1 MGDKSQK
8 AGTDLHKLDIIT
20 EGEIIK
26 ALKKSYNKKKYF
38 CKAGS
43 NVLLYT
49 NPFCEDE
56 SFSDRMSKK
65 YVNDCRSYSNDH
77 TPLPPSIYDMVN
89 SAYTHMIREKED
101 QSIVIS
107 GDGGSGKTE
116 IFKAVANHLCHLTR
130 ETKKKTITQSAILKI
145 NKILGSFG
153 TAQTLINPSS
163 SRFGKYI
170 EYQFDR
176 TGKIIGA
183 KLVHYCLEKARV
195 SKVPEDERNF
205 NVFYHLLASA
215 SSSEKSN
222 LNLSNPSS
230 YNYLSQNSLYKR
242 TTNDDTL
249 DGRELRTALKAFG
262 IGSRQQAQV
271 FQLLAAI
278 LHLGNINFVNKPKNV
293 KEPCSIKNY
302 DQVEYVAELLGVT
315 AEALETTLTYQAK
328 CINSDVFT
336 SLLNA
341 NEAVKHRDR
350 LANTLYSLLFNWIIE
365 RINNKLCKDEETDN
379 FIGVIDLFGFQN
391 EQTNRFEQFIHNYTT
406 EYLQYHANCT
416 IFEKPIHEFQ
426 EDNLSLEAPIFSNNR
441 SNMDILSQMVRVM
454 DSVGNETETTD
465 ISLIERLNNEFSSNY
480 SYTKLNNGF
489 GITHF
494 SKQITYD
501 IKDFIEKNSDN
512 IDSDFI
518 ILVRGS
524 KKNKASTN
532 MFLRSLFSEKA
543 IATTHPMRSNTY
555 LSGRSLPKRMPSV
568 KRSTRR
574 HNDPNN
580 QSSSSSDPNDC
591 KTVALQ
597 LNKSLDTLLDTLG
610 ETLSWFIYCIRPNND
625 YVSDN
630 FESDLILDQIRRF
643 GIKDIL
649 NKAKINNTIKSY
661 DMNEFCSFY
670 DDLIKELQITSTEPR
685 EICQD
690 LNKLFNFDMN
700 EMIIG
705 NNKVFLSEYVWKFFE
720 AERINQKPK
729 EQGESEQERFIDEDE
744 ESANDSAGYQ
754 DEDIID
760 SKESVAYSSKDD
772 INDNKSET
780 AVGVDP
786 DEEDNIPKMN
796 MKKPIVASKELST
809 ARKCWLCYSRCSTI
823 CYCDCCLST
832 CGKMKRADVQ
842 IAWREKVA
850 INIII
855 YFLCIMVIFYI
866 IALGRIVCP
875 SKKEWS
881 YGQLYGMEYE
891 GEKMRVSAYGKVYKF
906 GDKYDDH
913 VNYNPRFYKNYHGMD
928 LSYKFTLYDDAFWNT
943 LCPGIQKP
951 QSSFDN
957 LSVGRRTPSDDG
969 ISDLHPDP
977 YGDAQKW
984 TKEVLKWLKNNKV
997 GEITIE
1003 NTPERIKSTLSEWGY
1018 RGSDPFYII
1027 VYERIYDLTGYMGD
1041 DEGTS
1046 GVYASQRFLIPE
1058 QNSIFDNYKGKD
1070 MSKIFDNYKKH
1081 FGVEKWS
1088 NTIKCMDNL
1097 YFIGTVDHRND
1108 FKCQITNYMMLG
1120 ASMIIAAIL
1129 LVKFAAALQFGS
1141 KRQPEEHDKFVICQ
1155 VPCYTE
1161 GEDSLAKTI
1170 DSLAYLEYDDKR
1182 KLIFIISDGMIIGSG
1197 NDRPTPRIVLDHMGI
1212 DPEIDPEALWY
1223 NSIGTAT
1230 NQVNM
1235 AKVYSGLYE
1244 YEGHPVPFIVVVKVG
1259 TYRETSRPG
1268 NRGKRDSQMILMRYL
1283 HNVHHNYP
1291 MTPLELELYHQ
1302 MKNVI
1307 GVDPSFY
1314 EYILMV
1320 DADTVV
1326 MQDSLNMLISSMV
1339 RDSRIMGICGE
1350 TQLDNEKDTWV
1361 TMIQVYE
1368 YFISHHLSKAFESL
1382 FGSVTCLPGCFCMYR
1397 IRTPVKGTP
1406 VLITKGIIEDYSEC
1420 IVDTLHKKNLLSLGE
1435 DRYLTTLMLK
1445 HFPQLKITF
1454 IREAKCLTNAPETWA
1469 VLLSQRRRW
1478 INSTVH
1484 NLLELLFLNDLCGF
1498 LCFSMRFVVLIDL
1511 FSTMVQ
1517 PAMIVYLFY
1526 LIFSIIFPSEDSVFP
1541 WVSLAMLGFT
1551 YGLQIIIFILRGA
1564 FQHIG
1569 WVIIYILAMPIFSM
1583 FIPLYSFWHFDD
1595 FSWGNTRRILGEKG
1609 KVKLV
1614 GDEENEELIEDIP
1627 TKLWSEYEKELNDA
1641 LLEADKSGN
1650 FSDNTYRNSLGQ
1662 TDLMSAYE
1670 STYGGGMNPYGIG
1683 SVVNGPTYGGSAY
1696 AGSAY
1701 AGSVAN
1707 DPVYY
1712 SRQNSNEMANGSTE
1726 WLLNNPESMATSSER
1741 DESFNITDDM
1751 IMAEVRKIINNSDL
1765 MCITK
1770 KKVREEVSENFGVD
1784 LSSRKDFINHCIEIA
1799 LEEK

>member
-1 MGDKSQK
+1 
-8 AGTDLHKLDIIT
+8 
-20 EGEIIK
+20 
-26 ALKKSYNKKKYF
+26 
-38 CKAGS
+38 
-43 NVLLYT
+43 
-49 NPFCEDE
+49 
-56 SFSDRMSKK
+56 
-65 YVNDCRSYSNDH
+65 
-77 TPLPPSIYDMVN
+77 
-89 SAYTHMIREKED
+89 
-101 QSIVIS
+101 
-107 GDGGSGKTE
+107 GDGASGKTE
-116 IFKAVANHLCHLTR
+116 IFKAIANHLCHLTR

-176 TGKIIGA
+176 TGKMIGV
-183 KLVHYCLEKARV
+183 KLMHYCLEKSRV
-195 SKVPEDERNF
+195 SKVPDDERNF
-205 NVFYHLLASA
+205 NIFYHLLASA
-215 SSSEKSN
+215 TSTEKNN

-230 YNYLSQNSLYKR
+230 FYYLSQNSLYKR

-278 LHLGNINFVNKPKNV
+278 LHLGNISFVDKPKNV
-293 KEPCSIKNY
+293 QEPCKIKNP
-302 DQVEYVAELLGVT
+302 DQVEFIADLLGVT
-315 AEALETTLTYQAK
+315 TEALETTLTYQAK

-336 SLLNA
+336 ELLNA
-341 NEAVKHRDR
+341 NDACKQRDR

-365 RINNKLCKDEETDN
+365 RINNKLCVDDDTDN
-379 FIGVIDLFGFQN
+379 FIGVVDLFGFHNNKSNQ
-391 EQTNRFEQFIHNYTT
+391 FEQFIQNYTC
-406 EYLQYHANCT
+406 EYLQYHANCS

-426 EDNLSLEAPIFSNNR
+426 EDGLSMESPIFSNNR
-441 SNMDILSQMVRVM
+441 SNMDILSQMVGVM
-454 DSVGNETETTD
+454 DSVGGDSDATD
-465 ISLIERLNNEFSSNY
+465 LSLLSRLNSEFSSNY

-489 GITHF
+489 GISHF
-494 SKQITYD
+494 QKQVTYD
-501 IKDFIEKNSDN
+501 VKDFIEKNSDN
-512 IDSDFI
+512 VSSEFI

-524 KKNKASTN
+524 KRNKASTN

-543 IATTHPMRSNTY
+543 IATTRPMRSNTY
-555 LSGRSLPKRMPSV
+555 LSGRASLPKRMPSV
-568 KRSTRR
+568 KRSKKSIDQG
-574 HNDPNN
+574 NNGSNPNE
-580 QSSSSSDPNDC
+580 C

-597 LNKSLDTLLDTLG
+597 LNKSLDTLLDTLS
-610 ETLSWFIYCIRPNND
+610 ETMSWFVYCLRPND
-625 YVSDN
+625 DFVSDR

-643 GIKDIL
+643 GIKDIVS
-649 NKAKINNTIKSY
+649 KAKLNNTIKSC
-661 DMNEFCSFY
+661 DMDEFCNFY
-670 DDLIKELQITSTEPR
+670 EDLIKELQITSSTPQEK
-685 EICQD
+685 CQD
-690 LNKLFNFDMN
+690 LCKLFNFDMN

-705 NNKVFLSEYVWKFFE
+705 NHKVFISEYVWRFFE
-720 AERINQKPK
+720 AERIHQKPR
-729 EQGESEQERFIDEDE
+729 EENDDERDRFIDEDE
-744 ESANDSAGYQ
+744 ESLNESVAPQ
-754 DEDIID
+754 DDELAD
-760 SKESVAYSSKDD
+760 SKESMVYSSKDD
-772 INDNKSET
+772 IDGNSET
-780 AVGVDP
+780 EVADP
-786 DEEDNIPKMN
+786 ENDGAPKMN
-796 MKKPIVASKELST
+796 MKKPIVASKELT
-809 ARKCWLCYSRCSTI
+809 NARKWWLCYARTSTF
-823 CYCDCCLST
+823 CCCDCCLST

-850 INIII
+850 INVII
-855 YFLCIMVIFYI
+855 YVLCILTIFYI
-866 IALGRIVCP
+866 MALGRIVCP

-891 GEKMRVSAYGKVYKF
+891 GEKMRVSAYGKVFKF
-906 GDKYDDH
+906 GDKYDAH
-913 VNYNPRFYKNYHGMD
+913 ETYSNGRFYKNFHGKD
-928 LSYKFTLYDDAFWNT
+928 LSYKFNIHDSAYWDTM
-943 LCPGIQKP
+943 CPGLTRP

-957 LSVGRRTPSDDG
+957 LSTGL
-969 ISDLHPDP
+969 I
-977 YGDAQKW
+977 KW
-984 TKEVLKWLKNNKV
+984 FKNNKV
-997 GEITIE
+997 GEITIV
-1003 NTPERIKSTLSEWGY
+1003 NTKEAIKRTLSEWGY
-1018 RGSDPFYII
+1018 QGDDPFYVI

-1041 DEGTS
+1041 EFGTS
-1046 GVYASQRFLIPE
+1046 GVYVDQRFLIPE
-1058 QNSIFDNYKGKD
+1058 QKNIFESYKGEDMSEIFDRYKTLVGPQ
-1070 MSKIFDNYKKH
+1070 
-1081 FGVEKWS
+1081 KWAQ
-1088 NTIKCMDNL
+1088 TIKCMDNL
-1097 YFIGTVDHRND
+1097 FFIGTVDHRND

-1120 ASMIIAAIL
+1120 ASMVIASIL
-1129 LVKFAAALQFGS
+1129 IVKFLAALQFGS

-1161 GEDSLAKTI
+1161 GEDSISKTV

-1223 NSIGTAT
+1223 NSIGTGT

-1259 TYRETSRPG
+1259 THRETSRPG

-1326 MQDSLNMLISSMV
+1326 LEDSLNMLISSMV

-1454 IREAKCLTNAPETWA
+1454 IRDAKCLTNAPETWA

-1484 NLLELLFLNDLCGF
+1484 NLVELLFLNDLCGF
-1498 LCFSMRFVVLIDL
+1498 MCFSMRFVVLIDL

-1526 LIFSIIFPSEDSVFP
+1526 LIFCIIFPEEDSVFP
-1541 WVSLAMLGFT
+1541 WVSLAMLAFT

-1569 WVIIYILAMPIFSM
+1569 WIVIYILAMPIFSM

-1595 FSWGNTRRILGEKG
+1595 FSWGNTRRILGENG
-1609 KVKLV
+1609 KVKLT
-1614 GDEENEELIEDIP
+1614 GDEESDDLIEDIP

-1641 LLEADKSGN
+1641 LIEAEKNGN
-1650 FSDNTYRNSLGQ
+1650 SSDSNTYRNSLGP
-1662 TDLMSAYE
+1662 TEMMSAYDP
-1670 STYGGGMNPYGIG
+1670 TQYGGGLNPYAG
-1683 SVVNGPTYGGSAY
+1683 SVVNAPTYAGSAY

-1701 AGSVAN
+1701 VGSVVDGPTYGYPMQGASE
-1707 DPVYY
+1707 V
-1712 SRQNSNEMANGSTE
+1712 NGSSE
-1726 WLLNNPESMATSSER
+1726 WLLAHNNRDSMAMSSEV
-1741 DESFNITDDM
+1741 DESFNISDEM
-1751 IMAEVRKIINNSDL
+1751 IMAEVRKIIDNSDL

-1770 KKVREEVSENFGVD
+1770 KKVREEVSEHFGVD
-1784 LSSRKDFINHCIEIA
+1784 LSRRRDFINHCIEMA
-1799 LEEK
+1799 LEER